1 MIVIL
6 EGLERTGKTTLA
18 KIFEKRGF
26 VNFKDHNHLRNFSI
40 ENIAERLDSTLS
52 TLIAL
57 DKKGINI
64 VLDRFHISEY
74 IYSTLNRGNSSSFF
88 DHIWYIDEVLSHL
101 DTRLIYLT
109 RKVDEQYLK
118 DYPEPVFESHI
129 KTLQKEFEY
138 RVDKSYIKDKDVYD
152 LSQWENDKEDIVDEI
167 IASSKKYD
175 FYLASPFF
183 NDDQIEREERIKS
196 LLRTYGYKVYSP
208 REHGVVGSLSD
219 SVAVQETF
227 NSNVEAINNSKKVLA
242 ITDRKDMGTIWE
254 AGYAYGKGI
263 PIVYYAETLGDN
275 PFNIMLSES
284 GIGIYTDQK
293 KFEDACKMNRFDRKA
308 EVQHE

>member
-6 EGLERTGKTTLA
+6 EGLERTGKSTLA
-18 KIFEKRGF
+18 KIFEEKGF
-26 VNFKDHNHLRNFSI
+26 VNFKDHNHLRDFSV

-57 DKKGINI
+57 DRKGINI

-74 IYSTLNRGNSSSFF
+74 VYSTIKRENDTSLFE
-88 DHIWYIDEVLSHL
+88 HIWYIDEVLSHL
-101 DTRLIYLT
+101 NTKLIYLT
-109 RKVDEQYLK
+109 REVDEQYLK
-118 DYPEPVFESHI
+118 DYPEPVFELSI
-129 KTLQKEFEY
+129 RMLQKEFEY
-138 RVDKSYIKDKDVYD
+138 RVDKSYIEDKDVYD
-152 LSQWENDKEDIVDEI
+152 LSQWENEEDIVNEI
-167 IASSKKYD
+167 ISSSKKYD

-183 NDDQIEREERIKS
+183 NEDQIEREERIKN

-208 REHGVVGSLSD
+208 REHGVVGNLSD

-227 NSNVEAINNSKKVLA
+227 NSNIEAINDSKKVLA

-254 AGYAYGKGI
+254 AGYAYGKRI

-293 KFEDACKMNRFDRKA
+293 KFEDACKMNQFCRKE
-308 EVQHE
+308 EVHHE

>member
-18 KIFEKRGF
+18 KIFEEKGF
-26 VNFKDHNHLRNFSI
+26 VNFKDHNHLRDFSVG
-40 ENIAERLDSTLS
+40 NIAERLDSTLS

-74 IYSTLNRGNSSSFF
+74 VYSTLNRGKSSSLF

-118 DYPEPVFESHI
+118 DYPDPVFESHI

-138 RVDKSYIKDKDVYD
+138 RVDKSYIEDKEVYD
-152 LSQWENDKEDIVDEI
+152 LSQWENEEDIVDEI

-183 NDDQIEREERIKS
+183 NEDQIEREERIKS
-196 LLRTYGYKVYSP
+196 LLRIYGYKVYSP
-208 REHGVVGSLSD
+208 REHGVVGNFSD

>member
-18 KIFEKRGF
+18 KVFEKHGF
-26 VNFKDHNHLRNFSI
+26 VNFKDHNHLRDFSV

-52 TLIAL
+52 TLVAL

-74 IYSTLNRGNSSSFF
+74 VYSTLKRKNCSSLF

-101 DTRLIYLT
+101 NTKLIYLT
-109 RKVDEQYLK
+109 RKVNDQYLK
-118 DYPEPVFESHI
+118 DYPEHTNGFTI
-129 KTLQKEFEY
+129 GTLQKEFEY
-138 RVDKSYIKDKDVYD
+138 RIDKSYIEDKEVYD
-152 LSQWENDKEDIVDEI
+152 LSQWENEEDIVNEI

-183 NDDQIEREERIKS
+183 NEDQIEREERIKS

>member
-6 EGLERTGKTTLA
+6 EGLERTGKSTLA
-18 KIFEKRGF
+18 KIFEEKGF

-40 ENIAERLDSTLS
+40 GNIAERLDSTLS

-64 VLDRFHISEY
+64 VLDRFHISEFV
-74 IYSTLNRGNSSSFF
+74 YSTLKRSSDPSLFKY
-88 DHIWYIDEVLSHL
+88 IWYIDEVLSHL
-101 DTRLIYLT
+101 DTKLIYLT
-109 RKVDEQYLK
+109 RDISEGYINQ
-118 DYPEPVFESHI
+118 YPEITNKS
-129 KTLQKEFEY
+129 TLEYFQKEFEY
-138 RVDKSYIKDKDVYD
+138 RIDKSYIEDKEVYD
-152 LSQWENDKEDIVDEI
+152 LSDWENEEDIVNEI

-183 NDDQIEREERIKS
+183 NEDQIEREERIKS

-227 NSNVEAINNSKKVLA
+227 NSNVEVINDSKKVLA

>member
-18 KIFEKRGF
+18 KIFEEKGF
-26 VNFKDHNHLRNFSI
+26 VNFKDHNHLRNFSVG
-40 ENIAERLDSTLS
+40 NIAERLDSTLS
-52 TLIAL
+52 TLVAL

-64 VLDRFHISEY
+64 VLDRFHISEFV
-74 IYSTLNRGNSSSFF
+74 YSTLKRSSDPSLF

-109 RKVDEQYLK
+109 RKVNDQYLK
-118 DYPEPVFESHI
+118 DYPECTNGFTI
-129 KTLQKEFEY
+129 GALQKEFEY
-138 RVDKSYIKDKDVYD
+138 RVDKSYIEDKEVYD
-152 LSQWENDKEDIVDEI
+152 LSQWENEEDIVNEI
-167 IASSKKYD
+167 ISSSKKYD

-183 NDDQIEREERIKS
+183 NEDQIEREERIKS

-208 REHGVVGSLSD
+208 REHGVVGNLSD

>member
-6 EGLERTGKTTLA
+6 EGLERTGKSTLA
-18 KIFEKRGF
+18 KIFEERGF
-26 VNFKDHNHLRNFSI
+26 INFKDHNHLRNFSV

-52 TLIAL
+52 TLVAL
-57 DKKGINI
+57 DKKGIDI

-74 IYSTLNRGNSSSFF
+74 IYSTLKRGNESSIF

-101 DTRLIYLT
+101 DTKLIYLT
-109 RKVDEQYLK
+109 RKVDEQYLN
-118 DYPEPVFESHI
+118 DYPEPLFESTI
-129 KTLQKEFEY
+129 RMLQKEFEY
-138 RVDKSYIKDKDVYD
+138 RVDKSYIEDKDVYD
-152 LSQWENDKEDIVDEI
+152 LSQWKNEEDIVNEI
-167 IASSKKYD
+167 ISSSKKYD

-183 NDDQIEREERIKS
+183 NEDQIEREERIKN

-208 REHGVVGSLSD
+208 REHGVVGNLSD

-254 AGYAYGKGI
+254 AGYSYGKGI